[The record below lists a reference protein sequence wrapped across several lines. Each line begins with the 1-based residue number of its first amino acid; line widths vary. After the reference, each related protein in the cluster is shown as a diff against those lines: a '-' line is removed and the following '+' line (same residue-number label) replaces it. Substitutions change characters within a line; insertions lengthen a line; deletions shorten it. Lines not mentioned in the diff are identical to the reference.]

1 MNLKEFITT
10 LIIGVFKN
18 GMAIGWTIM
27 VSMYPSI
34 AKVLA
39 PFNNELVSQVV
50 ATGLGVVVVAL
61 LGALYHRAMQN
72 KKVAE
77 IAEAAFDEG
86 GQAMKHAIDVSTGA
100 AASLGDPALWNPPPK
115 AEIKQPGQ
123 GGFVTVDLVLWVFL
137 LTACGLYI
145 LGCRTV
151 TVNEVPGG
159 GPVYVNQSYAPDIT
173 LSALTG
179 LDTNA
184 WKAIAQ
190 GAAAGATK

>member
-1 MNLKEFITT
+1 MNVKEFVTT
-10 LIIGVFKN
+10 LLIGVFKN
-18 GMAIGWTIM
+18 GLSIGWTIM

-39 PFNNELVSQVV
+39 PFNNEMVSQVA
-50 ATGLGVVVVAL
+50 ATFIGVVVVS
-61 LGALYHRAMQN
+61 LGGTLYRRMKHNA
-72 KKVAE
+72 A
-77 IAEAAFDEG
+77 IAEAFAEG
-86 GQAMKHAIDVSTGA
+86 AGAMERAIVGDKNTV
-100 AASLGDPALWNPPPK
+100 ASCGDHKSVLPTLLEILP
-115 AEIKQPGQ
+115 EIKQPGQ
-123 GGFVTVDLVLWVFL
+123 DGFISLQVVLLASLIVSCAL
-137 LTACGLYI
+137 LLAS
-145 LGCRTV
+145 CRTV

-184 WKAIAQ
+184 WRAIAQ